1 LDFLIFVLDGAVR
14 ESMLFAATWLL
25 IGGID
30 DLGVD
35 ICFFIDRLRHWRTP
49 RRWAS
54 DLPER
59 TVPGSFAIFIA
70 AWREEAVIGAML
82 ATTTARFAHPDYRV
96 YVGVYPNDP
105 ATIRAAR
112 DIARRD
118 PRICVIIGT
127 RPGPTTKADCLN
139 TLWVALG
146 RDDAAS
152 DRRTEAIVIH
162 DAEDVVHP
170 AELRVFEALLQSY
183 AVVQVPVLPLIRPG
197 SLVSGH
203 YADEFAYAHGM
214 QQPVRAMLGAPLPLA
229 GTGCAIRT
237 DILAQIAVER
247 GGVPFD
253 ASSLTEDYELGL
265 HVAGRGGGVCFARI
279 WDRRDGG
286 LVAVR
291 AYFPETFRSAIRQK
305 ARWMT
310 GIALAG
316 WDRIGWGLPGA
327 FADHWMRMRDR
338 RALVSVVVLGVAY
351 GAIPLLVMTAALHW
365 LTGVA
370 DTGLHLAGWLSW
382 TTTLLLGWRVLVR
395 VACTM
400 SAYGWYEGCWAVP
413 RVLVGNVVAL
423 FATRLALRR
432 YAQFLRGDV
441 PVWDKTVHAFPDIHA
456 LG

>member
-1 LDFLIFVLDGAVR
+1 MFVLDGAVR

-35 ICFFIDRLRHWRTP
+35 ICFFIDRLRHWRAP
-49 RRWAS
+49 RRWVS

-59 TVPGSFAIFIA
+59 AVPGSFAVFVA

-82 ATTTARFAHPDYRV
+82 TATTARLDHPDYRV

-105 ATIRAAR
+105 ATIGAAR
-112 DIARRD
+112 DMARRD
-118 PRICVIIGT
+118 PRISVVVGT

-139 TLWVALG
+139 TLWLALN
-146 RDDAAS
+146 RDDAAAG
-152 DRRTEAIVIH
+152 RRTEAIVIH

-170 AELRVFEALLQSY
+170 AELRVFDALLQTY
-183 AVVQVPVLPLIRPG
+183 AVVQVPVVPLIRPG

-203 YADEFAYAHGM
+203 YADEFAYAHGI
-214 QQPVRAMLGAPLPLA
+214 QQPVRALLGAPLPLA
-229 GTGCAIRT
+229 GTGCAIRA
-237 DILAQIAVER
+237 DILTEIAVER
-247 GGVPFD
+247 GGAPYD
-253 ASSLTEDYELGL
+253 ASCLTEDYELGL
-265 HVAGRGGGVCFARI
+265 HIAGRGGGVCFARI

-291 AYFPETFRSAIRQK
+291 AYFPETLQTAIRQK

-351 GAIPLLVMTAALHW
+351 GAIVLLVMTTALRW
-365 LTGVA
+365 LTGA
-370 DTGLHLAGWLSW
+370 RDTGLPLAGWLRW
-382 TTTLLLGWRVLVR
+382 TTTLLLLWRVMVR
-395 VACTM
+395 IACTG
-400 SAYGWYEGCWAVP
+400 SAYGWWEACRSVP
-413 RVLVGNVVAL
+413 RVIVGNIIAL
-423 FATRLALRR
+423 LATRLALRR
-432 YAQFLRGDV
+432 YGQFLRGDV